1 MPAPT
6 SSSPSSRSHSS
17 PTLRPSEPE
26 HGETSPLPEDLEDE
40 SPEERMKQL
49 KEHEEEERAQRARS
63 TSSASSSSGE
73 KEIVVDWDGPE
84 DRGNPKNWSYR
95 KKWAATLVVSSFT
108 FISPVSSSMVAPATE
123 QIAHEFGVTS
133 SVLIAMMT
141 SVFVLGYAVGPLFI
155 GPLSEIYGRSRV
167 LQLSNL
173 FYLAWNIGCGFAQ
186 NKSQLI
192 AFRVLAGL
200 GGSAPLSVGGGV
212 LGDVWHPEERGRAI
226 AIYSLAPLLG
236 PVIGPVCGGWIAE
249 RSTWRWVFWS
259 TSIVDVMVQ
268 ISGLFFLKESRSSS
282 RIYSAINQY
291 LTSRPTAY
299 APYLLEQRAASI
311 RADLASKGSRTTV
324 RTVFDGTDRTWQ
336 HIFAKAMTRPFALF
350 AREPIIQLLG
360 CYMAFVYGIF
370 YLFLT
375 TMPSIFT
382 NVYHNNAGIGG
393 LHYIALGI
401 GLSLASQTN
410 ARFMDK
416 IYVHFKEKNGGVG
429 EPEFRLPSMIPGTI
443 LLPFGLLLA
452 GWSAENRL
460 PWIAT
465 DVGIACIGA
474 GLILVFQS
482 MQTFVVDA
490 FTLHAA
496 SGFGFPLF
504 ANAMYNKLG
513 YGKGDTILACLAI
526 GLGCPAPILLW
537 KYGRRIR
544 MMSKYARKSPQHQNS
559 NPNTST
565 NANGAPVKGDV
576 EKGPAP
582 TSTPSQGQNGVGMN
596 EKQAA

>member
-1 MPAPT
+1 MSVPT
-6 SSSPSSRSHSS
+6 SSPLSRSRSRPRSLHSED
-17 PTLRPSEPE
+17 T
-26 HGETSPLPEDLEDE
+26 LPENLEDV
-40 SPEERMKQL
+40 SPEERIKAL
-49 KEHEEEERAQRARS
+49 KEREEEERAEREQ
-63 TSSASSSSGE
+63 SSSSSSE
-73 KEIVVDWDGPE
+73 ETEIVVDWDGPN
-84 DRGNPKNWSYR
+84 DRTNPKNWSYK

-123 QIAHEFGVTS
+123 QIAQQFGVTS

-141 SVFVLGYAVGPLFI
+141 SVFFI

-167 LQLSNL
+167 LQISNL

-186 NKSQLI
+186 NRSQLI
-192 AFRVLAGL
+192 AFRLLAGL

-212 LGDVWHPEERGRAI
+212 LGDTWHPEERGRAI

-268 ISGLFFLKESRSSS
+268 ISGLFFLKE
-282 RIYSAINQY
+282 
-291 LTSRPTAY
+291 TY
-299 APYLLEQRAASI
+299 APYLLEKKAVQI
-311 RADLASKGSRTTV
+311 RKDLAEKGSQV
-324 RTVFDGTDRTWQ
+324 NVKTVFDGTDRTWQ
-336 HIFAKAMTRPFALF
+336 HIFRKAMTRPFALF

-360 CYMAFVYGIF
+360 AYMAFVYGIF

-382 NVYHNNAGIGG
+382 NVYHNDAGIGG
-393 LHYIALGI
+393 LHYIALGV
-401 GLSLASQTN
+401 GLSLSSQVN

-416 IYVHFKEKNGGVG
+416 IYIHFKNKNGGVG
-429 EPEFRLPSMIPGTI
+429 EPEFRLPSMVPGTI
-443 LLPFGLLLA
+443 LLPFGLLLS
-452 GWSAENRL
+452 GWSAQHHL
-460 PWIAT
+460 HWIAT
-465 DVGIACIGA
+465 DIGIACIGA

-482 MQTFVVDA
+482 MQTYVVDA

-496 SGFGFPLF
+496 SALAAVSCLRSLAGFGFPLF

-513 YGKGDTILACLAI
+513 YGKGDTILACLCI

-544 MMSKYARKSPQHQNS
+544 MSSRYARKSPHPHPQNVNANANS
-559 NPNTST
+559 NESR
-565 NANGAPVKGDV
+565 D
-576 EKGPAP
+576 PAP
-582 TSTPSQGQNGVGMN
+582 ASPTGVEG
-596 EKQAA
+596 EKEKETV